1 MPGRGFFCV
10 FITMNKW
17 LVCAGTIAALLCGCT
32 PPDYTKVQD
41 AGIFAAIDRF
51 RFEFGEPEA
60 GKTHTFNFT
69 APSGDRFCFRLEKKN
84 LAAPPDVDNIRAS
97 MILTGVRETVFEV
110 SLPLSQWT
118 RSEWRSHENEH
129 ERSYFFY
136 HRDACVR
143 LKRGRSYRLTFAMH
157 GHNSAHLQ
165 LIASGGGWK

>member
-1 MPGRGFFCV
+1 MR
-10 FITMNKW
+10 
-17 LVCAGTIAALLCGCT
+17 ARTIVALTAALLCGCT

-41 AGIFAAIDRF
+41 AGIFAAVNRF

-69 APSGDRFCFRLEKKN
+69 APSGDRFCFGLEKKN

-97 MILTGVRETVFEV
+97 MTLTGVRETVFDV

-118 RSEWRSHENEH
+118 RSEARGENT
-129 ERSYFFY
+129 SDYFFY
-136 HRDACVR
+136 LHDACVR
-143 LKRGRSYRLTFAMH
+143 LKRGRSYRLSFAMH

>member
-1 MPGRGFFCV
+1 MRARTTV
-10 FITMNKW
+10 ALT
-17 LVCAGTIAALLCGCT
+17 TALLCGCT

-41 AGIFAAIDRF
+41 AGMFAAIDRF

-69 APSGDRFCFRLEKKN
+69 APSGDEFCFGLEGKN
-84 LAAPPDVDNIRAS
+84 LASLPDTNNIR
-97 MILTGVRETVFEV
+97 IDTTLTSARKTVFEV

-118 RSEWRSHENEH
+118 RFEWGYENE
-129 ERSYFFY
+129 RARNYFFY

-143 LKRGRSYRLTFAMH
+143 LKRGRSYRLSFAMH

-165 LIASGGGWK
+165 LLAKGGGWK